1 MAKKL
6 KRKKKIAAPSEVKAS
21 GGVHS
26 KRPLAK
32 PHGKQAFKQAMLG
45 AVNDEPV
52 ILHPDDYEIPGFFGT
67 RVINDI
73 NSGYIQIQRDIEVVA
88 KINEKNSYHKW
99 KCDRAREGSGM
110 QLKLLIMQRGRH
122 YVYEINNYP
131 LVILDGRIQFVADH
145 RWGTV
150 YCDPFWTLREW
161 SDRYFALNPGASL
174 RFMKNW
180 SNKRKKN
187 LPEGVEPTDDLKFG
201 FTYGDATKGQLQNV
215 HNAIGKG
222 APGFSVSKAM
232 MIFLQPHHLDLL
244 DKTQRTPCTVLYDF
258 SYRPVARIPHRLE
271 AKREKG
277 YTMGMSRMDLKVV
290 MRSVAYPSIFVADV
304 AIASIWLKILA
315 AMHGC
320 LVGHI
325 TFYFLSITSTKLR
338 SDAMQKM
345 IKLQPDDFAGFPSYL
360 DSYDHMPL
368 PHDKELIEAD
378 IQMKEDI
385 EWAMMNMAHDSTPE
399 EVVDLMLSSL
409 SSIKTRFFRE
419 RVVVMCIG
427 VITKIQRKFPVKLIG
442 ELFEMV
448 QGEFRYPVHVWL
460 TRSAKGKKALP
471 PLPKFKDCILPPGV
485 EIDE

>member
-1 MAKKL
+1 MPKL
-6 KRKKKIAAPSEVKAS
+6 KRRKQNKQPEETHVSGGIKSTRTIKKKNRKD
-21 GGVHS
+21 
-26 KRPLAK
+26 
-32 PHGKQAFKQAMLG
+32 AFKQAMLG
-45 AVNDEPV
+45 AATDEPV

-67 RVINDI
+67 RVIEDI

-88 KINEKNSYHKW
+88 RINEKNSYHKW
-99 KCDRAREGSGM
+99 KCERAREGSGQ

-131 LVILDGRIQFVADH
+131 LVILDGRVQFVADH

-180 SNKRKKN
+180 SNKRHK
-187 LPEGVEPTDDLKFG
+187 LLGPDETLTDDTKFG

-232 MIFLQPHHLDLL
+232 MVFLQPHHLDLL

-258 SYRPVARIPHRLE
+258 SYRPVARIPHRNE
-271 AKREKG
+271 AKRDKG
-277 YTMGMSRMDLKVV
+277 YTMGMSKMDLKVV

-360 DSYDHMPL
+360 DSYDHWPL
-368 PHDKELIEAD
+368 PHDRELIEKD
-378 IQMKEDI
+378 IQMKEEI
-385 EWAMMNMAHDSTPE
+385 EWKMMDAAHDSTPE
-399 EVVDLMLSSL
+399 EIAGMMLDEITD
-409 SSIKTRFFRE
+409 IKTRFFRE
-419 RVVVMCIG
+419 WVVVMCLG

-471 PLPKFKDCILPPGV
+471 PLPELNDQKLPPGV
-485 EIDE
+485 SFAE